1 MTSYNCDMSFNK
13 LLERQIKKYLPED
26 YYLQEDLARF
36 IQAVH
41 DSYEEYEKGRKLF
54 NHAFACSEQEYI
66 EINEKLKR
74 EATLKHA
81 SIQQL
86 KETINKF
93 KGTNTLAYND
103 TDDLSDV
110 INYLEHE
117 LQEKKKADDL
127 LQQSEKRLRM
137 ALSTI
142 DDNVWEYNFLT
153 RTMTF
158 AVNEKSILELDSNV
172 FEGKENTIWWQAIVE
187 EDRHAPVETFRQYM
201 SGEIT
206 KHCIEYR
213 VKLKDGGTKWILNRG
228 GVISKTKSGK
238 PETVIGTLTDI
249 QNYKNIQD
257 ELIATANRLSH
268 LLINLQTGVL
278 LEDENG
284 KVVLTNKKFTEFFAY
299 PGSPETLVGIECT
312 ELYESSTGLF
322 KYPDEFLNNTDK
334 YLKERKPVNNEEL
347 KMADGRVLERN
358 YIPLFIDDVYR
369 GHLWTYNDI
378 TERKRS
384 EIKLKKQ
391 EEKYRSIIAN
401 MNLGLIEVD
410 LEENI
415 RYVNH
420 SFCLMSDYEEHEL
433 IGQNASRLFVKDE
446 NKELIEEKNSLR
458 QKGLS
463 DAYEM
468 NVKTKNSDTK
478 WWLVCGAPLYNDKQQ
493 LIGSIGIHLDITQ
506 QKILEQQLIEAKQ
519 IAEKSVHAKD
529 LFLANMSHEIRTPM
543 NAILGMS
550 KQLQKT
556 TLNQQQQSFLEIIGT
571 AAENLLVIIN
581 DILDFSKLEAGKLQ
595 IDNTPFRIDELVEET
610 IDIVT
615 VKAFEKKLEMI
626 CHIDPLLP
634 SRVSGDPVRIRQ
646 VFVNLLGN
654 AIKFTQK
661 GEIFVSLKKASSMYV
676 KDGKKFIDID
686 LSVRDTGIGIPK
698 EKLIKIFDS
707 FTQADSSTTRKYGGT
722 GLGLTISKSL
732 AELMDGNLSVESE
745 AGKGSTFTLRLP
757 LEIVNSE
764 PQITAAY
771 RPPLQ
776 KVLIIDDN
784 ATNRWLMQE
793 IFRYFS
799 IPCETASSGREALEI
814 LQRIHKN
821 GEPLDLILTDHHMPE
836 MDGIQLVQ
844 EIRKSLKG
852 YEQAIILML
861 SSIEKNMF
869 QRQAEKL
876 GIHSFLSKPVKLYE
890 LYALLSAMFTTGK
903 QQPEKIITIPTIEKI
918 ADAAVIMVVE
928 DEPINMLLITEV
940 LGKMGFVV
948 IKATNGKQALEIL
961 QQQDPQLIFMD
972 VNMPEMDGFT
982 TTRLIRQ
989 LPEPYSLI
997 PVIALTADAM
1007 QGDKEKCIEAGMND
1021 YISKPFKLEEI
1032 EAVLKKRMLL
1042 V

>member
-1 MTSYNCDMSFNK
+1 MGFNK

-26 YYLQEDLARF
+26 YFLQEDLARF

-41 DSYEEYEKGRKLF
+41 DSYEEFERDRKLF
-54 NHAFACSEQEYI
+54 THAFACSEREYI

-74 EATLKHA
+74 EAKLKHA

-93 KGTNTLAYND
+93 KGTNSLIYND

-127 LQQSEKRLRM
+127 LQQSEKRLRL

-142 DDNVWEYNFLT
+142 DDNVWEYNFPK

-158 AVNEKSILELDSNV
+158 AVNEKSILDLNANV
-172 FEGKENTIWWQAIVE
+172 FEGKANIIWWQTIVE
-187 EDRHAPVETFRQYM
+187 EDRHIAEETFRQYM

-213 VKLKDGGTKWILNRG
+213 VQLKDGSIRWILNRG
-228 GVISKTKSGK
+228 GVISKSKSGK
-238 PETVIGTLTDI
+238 PVTVIGTLTDI
-249 QNYKNIQD
+249 QNYKTIQD
-257 ELIATANRLSH
+257 ELTATANRLSH

-312 ELYESSTGLF
+312 ELYESSTSLF
-322 KYPDEFLNNTDK
+322 KYPHEFLTNTDK
-334 YLKERKPVNNEEL
+334 NLKDRKPVNNEEL

-358 YIPLFIDDVYR
+358 YIPLFIDDIYR

-384 EIKLKKQ
+384 EVKLKKQ

-415 RYVNH
+415 RYVNQ
-420 SFCLMSDYEEHEL
+420 SFCLMSGYEEHEL
-433 IGQNASRLFVKDE
+433 IGQNASDLFVKDE
-446 NKELIEEKNSLR
+446 NKKLLEEKNKSR
-458 QKGLS
+458 QMGLS

-468 NVKTKNSDTK
+468 NVKTKTNDTN

-581 DILDFSKLEAGKLQ
+581 DILDFSKLEAGKVTLEE
-595 IDNTPFRIDELVEET
+595 IGFNIRDLITNTSRVLKLKAEEKGLAFEVLIAPEVTKVLKGDPFRIN
-610 IDIVT
+610 
-615 VKAFEKKLEMI
+615 
-626 CHIDPLLP
+626 
-634 SRVSGDPVRIRQ
+634 Q
-646 VFVNLLGN
+646 VLMNLLSN
-654 AIKFTQK
+654 SIKFTKRGNVTLQCLLYK
-661 GEIFVSLKKASSMYV
+661 NLPDSQELEIIVS
-676 KDGKKFIDID
+676 
-686 LSVRDTGIGIPK
+686 DTGKGMDEAYLKNLFNKFSQEDESIAR
-698 EKLIKIFDS
+698 S
-707 FTQADSSTTRKYGGT
+707 YGGT
-722 GLGLTISKSL
+722 GLGMSIVKQLV
-732 AELMDGNLSVESE
+732 ELMNGTIAVKSKKGEGTQVNIQLSFAKGLETDLPKKDNSHVESHILADKKILLVEDNEMNRVVAETILNQYGASISE
-745 AGKGSTFTLRLP
+745 AVNGVDAVDAIRLKKYD
-757 LEIVNSE
+757 IV
-764 PQITAAY
+764 
-771 RPPLQ
+771 
-776 KVLIIDDN
+776 
-784 ATNRWLMQE
+784 LMDIQ
-793 IFRYFS
+793 
-799 IPCETASSGREALEI
+799 
-814 LQRIHKN
+814 
-821 GEPLDLILTDHHMPE
+821 MPV
-836 MDGIQLVQ
+836 MDGLEATRIIRN
-844 EIRKSLKG
+844 EIRS
-852 YEQAIILML
+852 
-861 SSIEKNMF
+861 N
-869 QRQAEKL
+869 
-876 GIHSFLSKPVKLYE
+876 
-890 LYALLSAMFTTGK
+890 
-903 QQPEKIITIPTIEKI
+903 IPI
-918 ADAAVIMVVE
+918 
-928 DEPINMLLITEV
+928 
-940 LGKMGFVV
+940 
-948 IKATNGKQALEIL
+948 
-961 QQQDPQLIFMD
+961 
-972 VNMPEMDGFT
+972 
-982 TTRLIRQ
+982 
-989 LPEPYSLI
+989 
-997 PVIALTADAM
+997 IALTANAVKGEM
-1007 QGDKEKCIEAGMND
+1007 EKCIQAGMND
-1021 YISKPFKLEEI
+1021 YLSKPFEEEDLIRLIAKWLGRETHFGPAKTTIVTDTPLYDLGKLKQITHGDEKFIVKMLHIFINETMSGIANLDRAFEEKDIKQVKFMAHRMKSSLNNLNIFSAARIAEQI
-1032 EAVLKKRMLL
+1032 EHLQWSEQELPAFENHIHAFKKIIDEVIPLIKADYPEL
-1042 V
+1042 QS

>member
-54 NHAFACSEQEYI
+54 NHAFACSEHEYI
-66 EINEKLKR
+66 QINEKLKK

-93 KGTNTLAYND
+93 KGTNTLSYND

-127 LQQSEKRLRM
+127 LQQSEKRLRL

-142 DDNVWEYNFLT
+142 DDNVWEYHFPT

-158 AVNEKSILELDSNV
+158 AVNGKSILDLDSNV
-172 FEGKENTIWWQAIVE
+172 FEGKENVIWWQAIIE
-187 EDRHAPVETFRQYM
+187 EDRHIPEETFHQYM
-201 SGEIT
+201 IGEIT

-213 VKLKDGGTKWILNRG
+213 VKLKDGSTRWILNRG
-228 GVISKTKSGK
+228 GIISKTKNGK
-238 PETVIGTLTDI
+238 PVTIIGTLTDI
-249 QNYKNIQD
+249 QNYKNIQG

-284 KVVLTNKKFTEFFAY
+284 KVVLTNKKFTEFFTY

-312 ELYESSTGLF
+312 ELYESSTGYF
-322 KYPDEFLNNTDK
+322 KYPDEFLNNTEK

-358 YIPLFIDDVYR
+358 YIPLFIDDIYR

-415 RYVNH
+415 RYVNQ
-420 SFCLMSDYEEHEL
+420 SFCLMSGYEEHEL

-446 NKELIEEKNSLR
+446 YKEILDEKNSSR

-468 NVKTKNSDTK
+468 NVKTKTNDTN
-478 WWLVCGAPLYNDKQQ
+478 WWLICGAPLYNDKQQ

-581 DILDFSKLEAGKLQ
+581 DILDFSKLEAGKVSLEE
-595 IDNTPFRIDELVEET
+595 IGFNMHDLVTNT
-610 IDIVT
+610 
-615 VKAFEKKLEMI
+615 
-626 CHIDPLLP
+626 
-634 SRVSGDPVRIRQ
+634 SRVLKLKAKEKGLIFEILIAPEVTNVLKGDPYRINQ
-646 VFVNLLGN
+646 VLMNLLSN
-654 AIKFTQK
+654 SIKFTKRGNVTLQCLLNK
-661 GEIFVSLKKASSMYV
+661 DLPDSQEIEIIIS
-676 KDGKKFIDID
+676 
-686 LSVRDTGIGIPK
+686 DTGKGMDESYLKNLFNKFSQEDESIAR
-698 EKLIKIFDS
+698 S
-707 FTQADSSTTRKYGGT
+707 YGGT
-722 GLGLTISKSL
+722 GLGMSIVKQLV
-732 AELMDGNLSVESE
+732 ELMNGTIAVKSKKGEGTRVNIQLSFAKGTETDLPKKDNSHVETHILADKKILLVEDNEMNRVVAETILIQYGAAISQAVNGVE
-745 AGKGSTFTLRLP
+745 AVDAIRHKKYD
-757 LEIVNSE
+757 IV
-764 PQITAAY
+764 
-771 RPPLQ
+771 
-776 KVLIIDDN
+776 
-784 ATNRWLMQE
+784 LMDIQ
-793 IFRYFS
+793 
-799 IPCETASSGREALEI
+799 
-814 LQRIHKN
+814 
-821 GEPLDLILTDHHMPE
+821 MPV
-836 MDGIQLVQ
+836 MDGM
-844 EIRKSLKG
+844 EATRTIRKDL
-852 YEQAIILML
+852 
-861 SSIEKNMF
+861 
-869 QRQAEKL
+869 
-876 GIHSFLSKPVKLYE
+876 HSN
-890 LYALLSAMFTTGK
+890 
-903 QQPEKIITIPTIEKI
+903 IPI
-918 ADAAVIMVVE
+918 
-928 DEPINMLLITEV
+928 
-940 LGKMGFVV
+940 
-948 IKATNGKQALEIL
+948 
-961 QQQDPQLIFMD
+961 
-972 VNMPEMDGFT
+972 
-982 TTRLIRQ
+982 
-989 LPEPYSLI
+989 
-997 PVIALTADAM
+997 IALTANAVKGEM
-1007 QGDKEKCIEAGMND
+1007 EKCIQAGMND
-1021 YISKPFKLEEI
+1021 YLSKPFEEEDLIRLIAKWLGRETHFGPAKTTTATTTSLYDLGKLKQMTRGDEKFIVKMLQVFINETINGVTNLEKAFEEKDIKQVKFLAHRMKSSLRNLNILSAADIAEKI
-1032 EAVLKKRMLL
+1032 ENAEWTEPEYPALENQIHVFKKIIDEVISLIMADYSELQS
-1042 V
+1042 

>member
-26 YYLQEDLARF
+26 YHLQGNLARF

-41 DSYEEYEKGRKLF
+41 DSYEEYERDRKLF
-54 NHAFACSEQEYI
+54 NHAFSCSEHEYI
-66 EINEKLKR
+66 QINEKLKN

-81 SIQQL
+81 TIQQL

-93 KGTNTLAYND
+93 KGTDSLVYND
-103 TDDLSDV
+103 TDDLSDI

-127 LQQSEKRLRM
+127 LQQSEKRLRL

-142 DDNVWEYNFLT
+142 DDNVWEYNFPK

-158 AVNEKSILELDSNV
+158 AANEKSILDLKANV
-172 FEGKENTIWWQAIVE
+172 FEGKENITWWQTIIK
-187 EDRHAPVETFRQYM
+187 EDQHIAVETFRQYM
-201 SGEIT
+201 RGEIT

-213 VKLKDGGTKWILNRG
+213 VKLKDGSTRWILNRG

-238 PETVIGTLTDI
+238 PITIIGTLTDI
-249 QNYKNIQD
+249 QNYKNIQG

-284 KVVLTNKKFTEFFAY
+284 IVVLTNKKFTDFFAY

-312 ELYESSTGLF
+312 ELYENSTGLF
-322 KYPDEFLNNTDK
+322 TYPDEFLNNTDK

-347 KMADGRVLERN
+347 EMADGRVWERN

-415 RYVNH
+415 RYVNQ
-420 SFCLMSDYEEHEL
+420 SFCLMSGYEEQEL
-433 IGQNASRLFVKDE
+433 IGKNASRLFVKDQF
-446 NKELIEEKNSLR
+446 KETIYEKNSLR

-468 NVKTKNSDTK
+468 NVQTKNSDAN

-556 TLNQQQQSFLEIIGT
+556 TLNQQQQSFLDIVGT

-581 DILDFSKLEAGKLQ
+581 DILDFSKLEAGRVNLEEIGFNMHDLITNTSRVLKLKAEEKGL
-595 IDNTPFRIDELVEET
+595 IFEVSVAPGVAKILKGDPFRT
-610 IDIVT
+610 N
-615 VKAFEKKLEMI
+615 
-626 CHIDPLLP
+626 
-634 SRVSGDPVRIRQ
+634 Q
-646 VFVNLLGN
+646 VLMNLLSN
-654 AIKFTQK
+654 SIKFTKRGNVTLQCLLNK
-661 GEIFVSLKKASSMYV
+661 NLPNSQELEIIIS
-676 KDGKKFIDID
+676 
-686 LSVRDTGIGIPK
+686 DTGKGMDESYLKNLFNKFSQEDESIAR
-698 EKLIKIFDS
+698 S
-707 FTQADSSTTRKYGGT
+707 YGGT
-722 GLGLTISKSL
+722 GLGMSIVKQLV
-732 AELMDGNLSVESE
+732 ELMNGTIAVKSKKGEGTQVNIRLSFAKGTEKDLPKKDNSHVEAHIL
-745 AGKGSTFTLRLP
+745 AGKKILLVEDNEMNR
-757 LEIVNSE
+757 IVAETILN
-764 PQITAAY
+764 QYGAYITEAVNGVEAVDAIRREKY
-771 RPPLQ
+771 DI
-776 KVLIIDDN
+776 VLMDI
-784 ATNRWLMQE
+784 Q
-793 IFRYFS
+793 
-799 IPCETASSGREALEI
+799 
-814 LQRIHKN
+814 
-821 GEPLDLILTDHHMPE
+821 MPV
-836 MDGIQLVQ
+836 MDGI
-844 EIRKSLKG
+844 EATRTIRN
-852 YEQAIILML
+852 E
-861 SSIEKNMF
+861 
-869 QRQAEKL
+869 
-876 GIHSFLSKPVKLYE
+876 IHSN
-890 LYALLSAMFTTGK
+890 
-903 QQPEKIITIPTIEKI
+903 IPI
-918 ADAAVIMVVE
+918 
-928 DEPINMLLITEV
+928 
-940 LGKMGFVV
+940 
-948 IKATNGKQALEIL
+948 
-961 QQQDPQLIFMD
+961 
-972 VNMPEMDGFT
+972 
-982 TTRLIRQ
+982 
-989 LPEPYSLI
+989 
-997 PVIALTADAM
+997 IALTANAVKGEM
-1007 QGDKEKCIEAGMND
+1007 EKCIQAGMND
-1021 YISKPFKLEEI
+1021 YLSKPFEEEELIRLIAKWLGRETHFRPAKTATVTGTPLYDLGKLKQITRGDEKFIAKMLQVFINETKTGVANLDRAFEEKDIKQVTFLAHRMKSSLNSLNISSAASIAEKI
-1032 EAVLKKRMLL
+1032 EKGQWTEPEYPNLENHVHAFKKIIDEVIPLIMAEYPGLQS
-1042 V
+1042 